1 MKVGIEPTCIL
12 VYLCCGVYLSLFQD
26 ISFPN
31 KEWLRDIVRRNLWFG
46 SVAQKTVILDY
57 QEEQG
62 LLDKKRSVSFTCDF
76 ARDECIYSNRLV
88 SGIVII
94 LMFMYKNQNEL
105 SKYPV

>member
-1 MKVGIEPTCIL
+1 MFIYS
-12 VYLCCGVYLSLFQD
+12 YLFLFPEY
-26 ISFPN
+26 ITVCFGSW
-31 KEWLRDIVRRNLWFG
+31 WLRDIVRRNLWFG

>member
-1 MKVGIEPTCIL
+1 M
-12 VYLCCGVYLSLFQD
+12 SLFQD